1 MLGLQQTV
9 LRERRAP
16 PRVAARRPMEPMS
29 WLASATSHGIAATAR
44 PHRNPW
50 AWITMWRSSYTRSY
64 ISGW

>member
-29 WLASATSHGIAATAR
+29 WLASATSHGIAATAH

-50 AWITMWRSSYTRSY
+50 A
-64 ISGW
+64 